1 MTLLNPKK
9 DDYLIYEIGVKHK
22 FSATVTTFQ
31 DDVFYPMEVLSPNDV
46 VVFEGDIKR
55 GRFEQNETPDGGSA
69 IQIIDVRNSYSFHN
83 CYALF
88 YFRHTNK
95 AWAQHG
101 FKVLQSS

>member
-1 MTLLNPKK
+1 M
-9 DDYLIYEIGVKHK
+9 KHK

-101 FKVLQSS
+101 FKVLQSA